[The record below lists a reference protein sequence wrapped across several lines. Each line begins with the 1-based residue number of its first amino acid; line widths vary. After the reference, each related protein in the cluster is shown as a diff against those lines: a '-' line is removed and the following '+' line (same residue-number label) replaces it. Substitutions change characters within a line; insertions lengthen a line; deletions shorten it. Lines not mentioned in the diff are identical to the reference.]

1 MGLAYAVGGQRF
13 RPWGSGMDLALCT
26 SHRAGVTC
34 CHFIFSYS
42 NKRVYVF
49 VLYLAFRFVNINGG
63 VKSEVL
69 LSLMGVVCKW
79 ISEKSVVGIWD
90 LGFGIWD
97 LENDDD
103 GKNK

>member
-49 VLYLAFRFVNINGG
+49 VLYLAFRFVKINRG
-63 VKSEVL
+63 VKNEVL
-69 LSLMGVVCKW
+69 LSLMGVG

-90 LGFGIWD
+90 LG
-97 LENDDD
+97 NDDD
-103 GKNK
+103 GKK